1 MMCGRSQSAA
11 DSNSS
16 MGSSGSLL
24 EIAGGDVAN
33 D

>member
-1 MMCGRSQSAA
+1 MMCGRSQSA
-11 DSNSS
+11 DSNSF